1 MLRTPSHDR
10 PDSPTP
16 GRSAAA
22 SQTAQ
27 TAQVAQVAKAA
38 KAAKASKA
46 AKDAKAAKAANHNAF
61 AKEVNWAAWATVA
74 QTAQAVQDAQ
84 AAKNNAFAIA
94 KEVNVLLKL
103 LADKSGKYKQ
113 LSVELAKAAE
123 EDVSTSFGSML
134 SKYKKPKKNVYASI
148 IYIMLKVLASKSGK
162 EMMNNK
168 EYKQLS
174 HELVETAS
182 DEREKIMLSLT
193 KGEKF
198 MEVVELKELIVATKD
213 ELLQKGL
220 VMAYE
225 FSSMDR
231 TEKDLDRYIA
241 GDGDDMIEKV
251 PQWPKNKDELITD
264 YNDTWQCFHLANIGR
279 KVTRKE
285 WKVAR
290 VQVRNGIFYP
300 IESCIPEELSD
311 PLVSNPM

>member
-1 MLRTPSHDR
+1 MDR
-10 PDSPTP
+10 RSSPAKT
-16 GRSAAA
+16 GQDAAA
-22 SQTAQ
+22 QAAQ

-38 KAAKASKA
+38 KAAKAANHNAFAKEVTVAQA
-46 AKDAKAAKAANHNAF
+46 AQAAKAANHNAF
-61 AKEVNWAAWATVA
+61 AKEVTVA
-74 QTAQAVQDAQ
+74 QAAQ
-84 AAKNNAFAIA
+84 AAKAAHNICEHNAFAIA

-123 EDVSTSFGSML
+123 EDVSTSFGSMI
-134 SKYKKPKKNVYASI
+134 SRHPTPKKNVYAEI
-148 IYIMLKVLASKSGK
+148 IYIMLKVLANKSGK

-174 HELVETAS
+174 NELVETAC
-182 DEREKIMLSLT
+182 DERQNIMVSLA
-193 KGEKF
+193 KGKQF
-198 MEVVELKELIVATKD
+198 MDVVELKELTVETKD

-225 FSSMDR
+225 FSLMDKV
-231 TEKDLDRYIA
+231 EKHLDRYIA
-241 GDGDDMIEKV
+241 GDGDDMIIQV
-251 PQWPKNKDELITD
+251 PKWPENKDKLVTG
-264 YNDTWQCFHLANIGR
+264 YNDTWSCFNLANVGR

-300 IESCIPEELSD
+300 IEPCIPEELSD